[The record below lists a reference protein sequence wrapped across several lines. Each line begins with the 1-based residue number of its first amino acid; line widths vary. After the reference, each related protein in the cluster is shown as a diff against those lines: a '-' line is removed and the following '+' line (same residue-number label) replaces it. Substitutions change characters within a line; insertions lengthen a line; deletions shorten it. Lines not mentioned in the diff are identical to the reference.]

1 MTYDGKPVTLRP
13 MKFED
18 AVKELLKVKPEP
30 KQVKSKKRA
39 KKSVRKMD
47 KVKPN

>member
-1 MTYDGKPVTLRP
+1 MTYEGKPVTLHP

-30 KQVKSKKRA
+30 KQPKGKKRA
-39 KKSVRKMD
+39 KKTVRLMD
-47 KVKPN
+47 ENGPR

>member
-30 KQVKSKKRA
+30 KPPKAKRA
-39 KKSVRKMD
+39 KKAVRKMD
-47 KVKPN
+47 KIGPR